1 MDLQCILAMPETKH
15 VCERRL
21 RSSDHRRCRCKM
33 QQCDRLQ
40 LWLDMFEPR
49 WRLQQRAVQL
59 GVSDLYVCDESWETD
74 LNLQMHW
81 MDLRCLDAMSEAEHL
96 RKRQLRGSLK
106 DAHNVIW
113 PTWTNFSRPGLLYR
127 GTLYEWTWSFWKIA
141 EMGRH
146 GRAGIVVLL
155 AIVCRLLCH

>member
-1 MDLQCILAMPETKH
+1 M
-15 VCERRL
+15 
-21 RSSDHRRCRCKM
+21 S
-33 QQCDRLQ
+33 
-40 LWLDMFEPR
+40 EPR

-106 DAHNVIW
+106 DAHNVIC
-113 PTWTNFSRPGLLYR
+113 PTWMNFLRSGLFYG
-127 GTLYEWTWSFWKIA
+127 GTLYGWI
-141 EMGRH
+141 
-146 GRAGIVVLL
+146 
-155 AIVCRLLCH
+155 

>member
-1 MDLQCILAMPETKH
+1 MYRMDLQCILAMPETKH

-59 GVSDLYVCDESWETD
+59 GVSDLYVCDESLETD
-74 LNLQMHW
+74 LNL
-81 MDLRCLDAMSEAEHL
+81 
-96 RKRQLRGSLK
+96 
-106 DAHNVIW
+106 
-113 PTWTNFSRPGLLYR
+113 
-127 GTLYEWTWSFWKIA
+127 
-141 EMGRH
+141 
-146 GRAGIVVLL
+146 
-155 AIVCRLLCH
+155 